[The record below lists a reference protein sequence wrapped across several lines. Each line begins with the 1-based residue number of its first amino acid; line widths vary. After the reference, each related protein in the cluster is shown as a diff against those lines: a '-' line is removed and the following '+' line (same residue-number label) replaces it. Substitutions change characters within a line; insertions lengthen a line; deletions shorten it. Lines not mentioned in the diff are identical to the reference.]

1 MRLSEP
7 RIPALQPDQ
16 WDEKAQQI
24 MQPLVEAGS
33 DYNVFRTMANHP
45 DLARRWM
52 VFANHVL
59 AKSTLPERDRQ
70 KLKAARVVPQQE
82 T

>member
-1 MRLSEP
+1 
-7 RIPALQPDQ
+7 
-16 WDEKAQQI
+16 
-24 MQPLVEAGS
+24 
-33 DYNVFRTMANHP
+33 MANHP

-52 VFANHVL
+52 VFANPVL